1 LLPRLHGGA
10 DNHTNALFADEGQ
23 WFLPAEGYLA
33 MSKEQMIGKKAPTV
47 EDDNGTPNFLSLI
60 FPAAKCN
67 KLLRGLR
74 AEANFRGAT
83 KDLLRAANLP
93 LLPSDEPHVDE
104 DLKRIHKGK
113 PLAPVL
119 LVRGVSE

>member
-1 LLPRLHGGA
+1 
-10 DNHTNALFADEGQ
+10 
-23 WFLPAEGYLA
+23 
-33 MSKEQMIGKKAPTV
+33 MSKEQMIWKKAPTA
-47 EDDNGTPNFLSLI
+47 EDYNGTLNFLSLI
-60 FPAAKCN
+60 LPAAKCN
-67 KLLRGLR
+67 KILRGLR
-74 AEANFRGAT
+74 AEANFGRAT

-119 LVRGVSE
+119 LVRGDMAKGVA